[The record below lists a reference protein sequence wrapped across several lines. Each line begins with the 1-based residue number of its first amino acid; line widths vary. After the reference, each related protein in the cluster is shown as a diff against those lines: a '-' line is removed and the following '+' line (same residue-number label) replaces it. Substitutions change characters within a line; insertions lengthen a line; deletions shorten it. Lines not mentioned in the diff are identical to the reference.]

1 MRRILQ
7 LAGVGV
13 FLLAAPEAF
22 AMTEA
27 ECTAAW
33 TKADTNN
40 DGTLTEAE
48 ANASRYFAAHRVAN
62 KPLADGKL
70 TKAAFL
76 ENCKADMYM
85 TMKMDEGA
93 PLAGANS
100 FTEAQAQDRII
111 AAGFSKVSALKKDDK
126 GIWRGTASDAT
137 KTTDVAVDFKGN
149 VVAK

>member
-1 MRRILQ
+1 MKRILQ
-7 LAGVGV
+7 LAGVGIA
-13 FLLAAPEAF
+13 LLAAPQAF

-27 ECTAAW
+27 ECNAAW

-40 DGTLTEAE
+40 DGTVTETE
-48 ANASRYFAAHRVAN
+48 SGRYFAAHRVAN

-85 TMKMDEGA
+85 TKMDAGA

-100 FTEAQAQDRII
+100 FTEAQAKDRVV
-111 AAGFSKVSALKKDDK
+111 AAGFSKVSALQKDDK
-126 GIWRGTASDAT
+126 GVWRGTASDAT

>member
-7 LAGVGV
+7 LAGVGA
-13 FLLAAPEAF
+13 LMLTAPQAF

-33 TKADTNN
+33 TKADINN
-40 DGTLTEAE
+40 DGTVTEAE
-48 ANASRYFAAHRVAN
+48 AGRYFAAHRLAN

-76 ENCKADMYM
+76 ENCKADLYM
-85 TMKMDEGA
+85 TTKMDEGA

-100 FTEAQAQDRII
+100 FTEAQAQDRIM

>member
-1 MRRILQ
+1 MRRILR
-7 LAGVGV
+7 LAGVGAMLFV
-13 FLLAAPEAF
+13 APQAF

-27 ECTAAW
+27 DCTAAW

-40 DGTLTEAE
+40 DGAVTEVE
-48 ANASRYFAAHRVAN
+48 AGRYFAAHRVAN

-70 TKAAFL
+70 TKAAFV
-76 ENCKADMYM
+76 ENCKADLYM
-85 TMKMDEGA
+85 TAKMDEGA

-100 FTEAQAQDRII
+100 FTEAQAQDRIM
-111 AAGFSKVSALKKDDK
+111 AAGFTKVSALKKDDK